1 MKALKRK
8 RAWNKA
14 LSTLEINQIK
24 ELIAG
29 YSSRTKMTYLK
40 EKLNEAIAG
49 TIEVHEEMMKLLD
62 ESKQSKDGRRIEDIV
77 HLTSKTN

>member
-1 MKALKRK
+1 
-8 RAWNKA
+8 
-14 LSTLEINQIK
+14 
-24 ELIAG
+24 
-29 YSSRTKMTYLK
+29 MTYLK

-62 ESKQSKDGRRIEDIV
+62 ESKQSKDGRRIEDVV